1 MRSAVVLVGGEATRA
16 NGQEKYFFTYEGKTF
31 ISRLIESLSQVV
43 DEIVLV
49 ARDPVQCTRFKD
61 IEGVRCITD
70 VRKGI
75 GPIGGL
81 HAGAEVAEGDLI
93 FVAACDMPCINAE
106 VVARLFELIN
116 GYDAAIPCWN
126 REMYEPLHAVYRRSA
141 LLTYLLNHD
150 SLSLRTMIRNLRVTY
165 VPVQELRSYDPALRT
180 FTNIN
185 RLDELMRFNT
195 GTPEGEGEEPKKRP
209 G

>member
-1 MRSAVVLVGGEATRA
+1 VRSAVVLVGGAATRA

-31 ISRLIESLSQVV
+31 ISRLIESLSREV

-49 ARDPVQCTRFKD
+49 ARDPAQCARFD
-61 IEGVRCITD
+61 HIHGVRCMSDI
-70 VRKGI
+70 RKGI

-81 HAGAEVAEGDLI
+81 HAGAESAKGDLL
-93 FVAACDMPCINAE
+93 FVAACDMPCINPD
-106 VVARLFELIN
+106 VVARLFELID

-141 LLTYLLNHD
+141 LLAYLVGHN
-150 SLSLRTMIRNLRVTY
+150 SLSLRDMVQNLRVTY
-165 VPVQELRSYDPALRT
+165 VPVDELRRYDPALRT

-185 RLDELMRFNT
+185 RLEDLQRFNHNPAGDPDRRT
-195 GTPEGEGEEPKKRP
+195 VQR
-209 G
+209 